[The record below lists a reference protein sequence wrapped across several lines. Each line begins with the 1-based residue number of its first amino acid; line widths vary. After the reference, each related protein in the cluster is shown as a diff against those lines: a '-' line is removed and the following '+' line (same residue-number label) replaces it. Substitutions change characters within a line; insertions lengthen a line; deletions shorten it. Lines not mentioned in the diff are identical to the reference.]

1 VYDQTADHDLPHPG
15 HSLDQLDGPVSLLF
29 AVSEARQTD
38 QGALT
43 LPIGAMLEGPPA
55 RLIAG
60 LRAGS
65 RLPGP
70 YTASKDKA
78 DPQSDEQR
86 RNGIAADE
94 SGQVFRE
101 P

>member
-1 VYDQTADHDLPHPG
+1 MTGHDLPHPS
-15 HSLDQLDGPVSLLF
+15 HSLGQLHGPVPLWF
-29 AVSEARQTD
+29 AVDEARQTD
-38 QGALT
+38 HGALT
-43 LPIGAMLEGPPA
+43 LPAGVMLEGPPA
-55 RLIAG
+55 RLIAA
-60 LRAGS
+60 LRARC

>member
-1 VYDQTADHDLPHPG
+1 MTDHDLPHSS
-15 HSLDQLDGPVSLLF
+15 HTLDQLDGPVSLLF

-43 LPIGAMLEGPPA
+43 PPARAMMQGPPA
-55 RLIAG
+55 CLIAG